1 MNVIHEN
8 FPKSKRH
15 QDAVYYAI
23 NQLKDYPLTSYIE
36 AIYLYGSCARGEEK
50 WDSDVDLCIVLKES
64 VKTAPKYS
72 PLMHTMKGILS
83 DDKIDSVEV
92 DAKIFIGDEWKTSKT
107 LFCENLR
114 KDGKIIWQR

>member
-1 MNVIHEN
+1 MNIIREN

-23 NQLKDYPLTSYIE
+23 SKLKDYPLAPYIE
-36 AIYLYGSCARGEEK
+36 TIYLYGSCARGEEK
-50 WDSDVDLCIVLKES
+50 WNSDVDLCIILKES
-64 VKTAPKYS
+64 VKMVPKYS

-114 KDGKIIWQR
+114 KDGKIIWQ

>member
-1 MNVIHEN
+1 MNIIREN

-15 QDAVYYAI
+15 QDAIYYAI
-23 NQLKDYPLTSYIE
+23 NQLKDYPLAPYIE

-50 WDSDVDLCIVLKES
+50 WSSDVDLCIILKES
-64 VKTAPKYS
+64 VKTVHKYS

-114 KDGKIIWQR
+114 KDGKMIWQ

>member
-1 MNVIHEN
+1 MGIIYEN

-15 QDAVYYAI
+15 RDAIIYALQ
-23 NQLKDYPLTSYIE
+23 QLKSFELSPYIE
-36 AIYLYGSCARGEEK
+36 KVYLYGSCARGEEK
-50 WDSDVDLCIVLKES
+50 WSSDVDLCIILKES
-64 VKTAPKYS
+64 VKTVSKYS

-92 DAKIFIGDEWKTSKT
+92 DTKIFIGDEWKTSKT

-114 KDGKIIWQR
+114 KDGKIIWQ